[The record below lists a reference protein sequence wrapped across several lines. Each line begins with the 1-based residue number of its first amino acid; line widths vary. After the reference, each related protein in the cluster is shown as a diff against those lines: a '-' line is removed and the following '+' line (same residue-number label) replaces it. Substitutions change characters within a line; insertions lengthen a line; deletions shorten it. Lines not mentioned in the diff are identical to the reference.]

1 MEIIVLKGEQN
12 ARKTTTL
19 KLLYSKLK
27 QKNEKEMNQFQ
38 YIDYN
43 NLDFFD
49 VLVIKG
55 KLVGIITFG
64 DCFAILIKF
73 VFILI
78 EMKVDIIICACSDTD
93 YQDDSVEMYKAFDK
107 LCTDNSLTKYEFEM
121 KKDKSS
127 VKNKTAQKCS
137 EIISKLEDLSCLP
150 KDNVIKDGISI
161 KSPLFQQGQCQYT
174 NIVQTLS
181 LNLEVTCKNINTI
194 PRCRNLRHHP
204 KILFPLHQNPEHLA
218 RSIIPRL
225 QRFVGLTWRDDAA
238 DELSDGGVGV
248 GQVFDNCL
256 KIRRIGVARTH
267 NIEFLLYKKARGEGN
282 VGFGITDAD
291 NATCERHLVE
301 RQLICGCSTNSLNHN
316 VGSGKIP
323 FCGGVVGICCAE
335 CAGKGKFFV
344 VKVGSDNGCAT
355 HNGTYHSTETHH
367 SAANYHHDVG
377 VNNSATV
384 NSVKSFGFSQNQK
397 HPPIL
402 PFVKNYLYF
411 YPNHK

>member
-1 MEIIVLKGEQN
+1 MDIIVLKGEQN

-121 KKDKSS
+121 KKDKAS

-150 KDNVIKDGISI
+150 K
-161 KSPLFQQGQCQYT
+161 
-174 NIVQTLS
+174 
-181 LNLEVTCKNINTI
+181 
-194 PRCRNLRHHP
+194 R
-204 KILFPLHQNPEHLA
+204 
-218 RSIIPRL
+218 
-225 QRFVGLTWRDDAA
+225 
-238 DELSDGGVGV
+238 
-248 GQVFDNCL
+248 
-256 KIRRIGVARTH
+256 
-267 NIEFLLYKKARGEGN
+267 
-282 VGFGITDAD
+282 
-291 NATCERHLVE
+291 
-301 RQLICGCSTNSLNHN
+301 
-316 VGSGKIP
+316 
-323 FCGGVVGICCAE
+323 
-335 CAGKGKFFV
+335 
-344 VKVGSDNGCAT
+344 
-355 HNGTYHSTETHH
+355 
-367 SAANYHHDVG
+367 
-377 VNNSATV
+377 
-384 NSVKSFGFSQNQK
+384 
-397 HPPIL
+397 
-402 PFVKNYLYF
+402 
-411 YPNHK
+411 